1 MPLRPLKWVENG
13 RPRARP
19 ISAVEWDRHRH
30 YITQLHDDGK
40 TRKEISWIMAREF
53 DFKPSAHQYTSQF
66 EKWNLKRYNTAIEP
80 AQAATGGITT
90 NTEQTPEN
98 SGLDDSSPDVSGLR
112 PVHDRH
118 RHVTNLISRPDAIQ
132 DKPASAS
139 NLPLSQQTPTQHNS
153 FWDSS
158 LLAAILDEPIP
169 VFDSD
174 PPAVLTPAIASA
186 SLSAGR
192 ALETA
197 GQQCFVLEA
206 ETFSLIEKQAPK
218 ISPQVSGSRLI
229 NPSGMKL
236 SDMSQDPHPD
246 AKEISDTSGN
256 GSSTADNP
264 FSSTSDASSIVTVA
278 GPSNAPRPNFSFS
291 RVYDSNENPFS
302 LRIEVDKIS
311 TPGLR
316 DTGPND
322 SMHNLSES
330 MSMLSIDE
338 YSINPLI
345 TSQTGLYEIEQELP
359 NDDVSDWRSIETR
372 SLSPMQTDR
381 ISALVLSSENL
392 NTPEL
397 LRERFSSRELRNVRR
412 LIGKHKISDGD
423 VRALLRSA
431 DFLRVSLLFEDALDM
446 YLLAYLFLADTDS
459 FLFNDVLLLQAITG
473 CVESTRT
480 FSGVRLVKQILGQ
493 ASASYGSA
501 SFLKASGFPLPYLLG
516 HIAMLENNND
526 LAARYFREA
535 VQELGKF
542 GFCDSAAVTSVLVH
556 QLTTKLETLNA
567 RHDPNFGRL
576 NADLDWLNIAIWE
589 LRNVDSPSTL
599 PAAVKMLLTWCMSTM
614 DDERLDATIEDV
626 FLLSEEAFAVDRDG
640 TSNSLHATL
649 IICAHFW
656 IMWGYENFPGSRS
669 DISIQPSTE
678 LISQELEADLLAV
691 FATVARM
698 IMEQLNDT
706 VPAVEDKPGES
717 NLVTHMRNN
726 ALRLSNL
733 EPVELEK
740 SFIKTYFFV
749 NTKVPNF
756 GEGLHPRRY
765 IRSIATQNMPEAI
778 RRSKIGPSWMV
789 GSKHRSNASIAS
801 TSTRCGAAPLQLLH
815 RPSTPH
821 SLRSSLSGFATMR
834 ALRDTV
840 KRKASMR
847 SGGSETSYIPS
858 KAMRQRSMDSFR
870 RLMGPS
876 LTSVNRMSLDLA
888 NRLSLDEGDRISLR

>member
-1 MPLRPLKWVENG
+1 
-13 RPRARP
+13 
-19 ISAVEWDRHRH
+19 VEWDRHRH
-30 YITQLHDDGK
+30 HITQLHDDGK
-40 TRKEISWIMAREF
+40 TRKEISWIMARDF
-53 DFKPSAHQYTSQF
+53 GFKPSAHQYTSQF
-66 EKWNLKRYNTAIEP
+66 EKWNLKRYNTAREP
-80 AQAATGGITT
+80 AQAS
-90 NTEQTPEN
+90 EQTPEN
-98 SGLDDSSPDVSGLR
+98 SGLGDSNPNAFGLG
-112 PVHDRH
+112 PVHDGPCH
-118 RHVTNLISRPDAIQ
+118 ATDMISRPDAIQ
-132 DKPASAS
+132 DEPAPASS
-139 NLPLSQQTPTQHNS
+139 LPLSQQTPTQNNS

-169 VFDSD
+169 MFDSD

-186 SLSAGR
+186 SPSAGQT
-192 ALETA
+192 LETA
-197 GQQCFVLEA
+197 GQKDSVLGA
-206 ETFSLIEKQAPK
+206 EDFSLIETQTPK
-218 ISPQVSGSRLI
+218 ISPQASGNGLI

-236 SDMSQDPHPD
+236 SDMGQDPHPD
-246 AKEISDTSGN
+246 AQEISDASEN
-256 GSSTADNP
+256 GSNMADNP

-291 RVYDSNENPFS
+291 RVYNSHENPFS
-302 LRIEVDKIS
+302 LRIKVGRIS
-311 TPGLR
+311 IPGLR
-316 DTGPND
+316 DAGPND
-322 SMHNLSES
+322 PMRNLSES
-330 MSMLSIDE
+330 MSMLSIDG
-338 YSINPLI
+338 YGINPLI
-345 TSQTGLYEIEQELP
+345 TSQTGLHEIERELP
-359 NDDVSDWRSIETR
+359 NDDLSDWRSIETR

-381 ISALVLSSENL
+381 VSALVLSSENL

-412 LIGKHKISDGD
+412 LIEKHKISDED
-423 VRALLRSA
+423 VRALLQSA

-459 FLFNDVLLLQAITG
+459 FIFNDVLLLQALTG

-480 FSGVRLVKQILGQ
+480 KSGVRLVKQILGQ

-501 SFLKASGFPLPYLLG
+501 GFLKASGFPLPYLLG
-516 HIAMLENNND
+516 HIAMLENDND

-556 QLTTKLETLNA
+556 QLATKLETLNA
-567 RHDPNFGRL
+567 RHDPNFGRY

-589 LRNVDSPSTL
+589 LRNEDSPSTL
-599 PAAVKMLLTWCMSTM
+599 PAAIKMLLTWCMSTM
-614 DDERLDATIEDV
+614 DDERLDATIEDF
-626 FLLSEEAFAVDRDG
+626 FLLSEEAFAVDQDG

-656 IMWGYENFPGSRS
+656 TMWSYENFPGSQS
-669 DISIQPSTE
+669 DVSIQPSIE
-678 LISQELEADLLAV
+678 LISQELEVDLLAV

-698 IMEQLNDT
+698 IMEQLNDA
-706 VPAVEDKPGES
+706 VPAIDDEPGES

-726 ALRLSNL
+726 ASRLSNL

-740 SFIKTYFFV
+740 SFIQTYFFV
-749 NTKVPNF
+749 NTKAPNF

-778 RRSKIGPSWMV
+778 LRSKIGPSWMV
-789 GSKHRSNASIAS
+789 GTKHRSNASIAS
-801 TSTRCGAAPLQLLH
+801 TSTRCGAAPLQLLY

-888 NRLSLDEGDRISLR
+888 NRLSLDEGDQISLR